1 MVQLDDRRSFCK
13 NSIDID
19 DVDINKIIL
28 YDALFYDNNKKNMIL
43 KFLQITKI
51 IKKLGHCA
59 SRLCKRMGVSVGSKK
74 LNDVYPQ
81 RPKIM
86 NY

>member
-1 MVQLDDRRSFCK
+1 MIQLDDRRSFCK

-43 KFLQITKI
+43 KFL
-51 IKKLGHCA
+51 
-59 SRLCKRMGVSVGSKK
+59 
-74 LNDVYPQ
+74 
-81 RPKIM
+81 
-86 NY
+86 